1 MEIFVIW
8 LFSPVVQELFLSVFQ
23 CFSNII
29 GSEWGGCETV
39 TSKGKQGHSRTNVT
53 EGGKNSQILVTGTRL
68 YTDQSVL
75 LQS

>member
-29 GSEWGGCETV
+29 GSEWGDETV
-39 TSKGKQGHSRTNVT
+39 TSRGKQGHSRTNVT
-53 EGGKNSQILVTGTRL
+53 KGGKNSQILVTGTRL
-68 YTDQSVL
+68 YIDQSVL